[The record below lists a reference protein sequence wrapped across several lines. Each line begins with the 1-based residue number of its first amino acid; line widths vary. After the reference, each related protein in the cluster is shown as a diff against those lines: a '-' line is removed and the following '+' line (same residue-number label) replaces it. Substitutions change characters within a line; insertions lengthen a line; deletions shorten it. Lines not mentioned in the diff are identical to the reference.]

1 MTKTI
6 KSFKKVKSSS
16 YWYDQYDM
24 NFDYLSEYSELDDTK
39 LNSIK
44 KSNSLYKLS
53 AVRRAISN
61 FVQIVTQKNIPV
73 SFIKK
78 SNSYTD
84 GKSVVLSADVDD
96 NFDVSVG
103 LALHEGSH
111 IILSDFELLNV
122 LSNADTHYRR
132 AKADVIRFNKEAID
146 KGYPTPYPNS
156 DSIVENALRY
166 DVPNS
171 EKYISILNDIY
182 LSNGKI
188 GSKSEITSEI
198 LDTIKGLNNW
208 IEDRRIDYYIY
219 NSAPGYRDYYLAMY
233 DHYFNDTLITKGLLS
248 DEYTDETIENYM
260 FRIINLTNESSSLTK
275 LKGLKSIYQ
284 MLDLKNINRL
294 ETTNDS
300 LRLAIDIVAEM
311 LKYVKLNSDTD
322 GNDQSKSKTDKGDG
336 DNDPNSNDEGQSG
349 EGSDDSEETDSDDN
363 QKGGNGSGSSGD
375 GNDGEETDSDTDTD
389 GDGTAGNSKGK
400 SSKSNLTSANLKQL
414 AKKIQKQNDFIN
426 GNIKKKTVSI
436 SDLSKL
442 EAIDESGSELVRVGL
457 DYTDRYGVSRGVDC
471 IVVKKLT
478 DSLIKSP
485 DFPFSRTNWNGDA
498 NMWAEDEVRKGIV
511 LGTLLGKK
519 LQIRGESRD
528 TVYSRL
534 KKGKIDKRM
543 ISSLGYDNSSVFY
556 TNETESY
563 KKANLHIS
571 IDYSGSM
578 SGYKLSKSITT
589 AVAITKACQ
598 MARNV
603 NVQVSIRSTE
613 NTSRPLPYIVMV
625 YDSRRDSFKDFCKY
639 MAQLQAVNTTPEG
652 LCFEAIQKQLIP
664 TDNSVDSYF
673 LNLSDGE
680 PTYSISSGSDSIHYG
695 GDEAATHTNNQIKKM
710 RANGINVL
718 SYFITEYSGDRFEG
732 TSAWRIFKKCYD
744 KDAKYVNVDNIM
756 QIAKTLNQLFL
767 KKS

>member
-16 YWYDQYDM
+16 YWYDQYDT
-24 NFDYLSEYSELDDTK
+24 NFDYLSEYGVFDDTK
-39 LNSIK
+39 LSSIK
-44 KSNSLYKLS
+44 KTNNLYKLS
-53 AVRRAISN
+53 SVRRAISN

-73 SFIKK
+73 SFVNK

-111 IILSDFELLNV
+111 IILSNFQLLNV
-122 LSNADTHYRR
+122 LSDADNRYRKV
-132 AKADVIRFNKEAID
+132 KADLKRFNKEALANGLPI
-146 KGYPTPYPNS
+146 PYPNS
-156 DSIVENALRY
+156 DSVVENALEFEVKDSGNY
-166 DVPNS
+166 LA
-171 EKYISILNDIY
+171 ILKDIY
-182 LSNGKI
+182 LTTGRI
-188 GSKSEITSEI
+188 GSKTEITSEI

-233 DHYFNDTLITKGLLS
+233 DHYFNDNLITKGLES
-248 DEYTDETIENYM
+248 DEYTDETIESYM
-260 FRIINLTNESSSLTK
+260 FRIINLTNDKSSLTK

-284 MLDLKNINRL
+284 MLDLKNISRL
-294 ETTNDS
+294 ENTTDS
-300 LRLAIDIVAEM
+300 LKLAVDIVAEM
-311 LKYVKLNSDTD
+311 LKYVELKKDSDGDESSKSNDDKGNGNSNSA
-322 GNDQSKSKTDKGDG
+322 GND
-336 DNDPNSNDEGQSG
+336 DN
-349 EGSDDSEETDSDDN
+349 
-363 QKGGNGSGSSGD
+363 GGG
-375 GNDGEETDSDTDTD
+375 DTD
-389 GDGTAGNSKGK
+389 GDGDEGESDGSGNGGNGNGGDTDAGDDNVDGDTDAGDDIADSGKPNGK
-400 SSKSNLTSANLKQL
+400 SSKSSLSSASLKQL

-426 GNIKKKTVSI
+426 GKLKKKIVSN
-436 SDLSKL
+436 SDLAKL
-442 EAIDESGSELVRVGL
+442 GAIDESGSEMVRVGL
-457 DYTDRYGVSRGVDC
+457 DYKDRYGASKGVDC

-478 DSLIKSP
+478 DSLIESS
-485 DFPFSRTNWNGDA
+485 DFPFTTSSWGGKTYS
-498 NMWAEDEVRKGIV
+498 WAEEDVKKGIV
-511 LGTLLGKK
+511 MGNILGKK

-528 TVYSRL
+528 TIYSRL

-578 SGYKLSKSITT
+578 SGQKLRKSITT
-589 AVAITKACQ
+589 TVAIVKACQ

-603 NVQVSIRSTE
+603 NVQVSVRSTE
-613 NTSRPLPYIVMV
+613 NTSRPLPYIAMV
-625 YDSRRDSFKDFCKY
+625 YDSRRDTFRDFCRY
-639 MAQLQAVNTTPEG
+639 MEKLQAVNTTPEG

-664 TDNSVDSYF
+664 TDNSIDSYF

-680 PTYSISSGSDSIHYG
+680 PTYSISSGNDSIHYSG
-695 GDEAATHTNNQIKKM
+695 TEAAVHTNNQIKKM
-710 RANGINVL
+710 RGNGINVL
-718 SYFITEYSGDRFEG
+718 SYFITEYPSDRFEG
-732 TSAWRIFKKCYD
+732 TAAWSIFKRCYD

-756 QIAKTLNQLFL
+756 QIAKTLNELFL